1 MDFFFVFF
9 FLQHYERRRELKQR
23 EHGERSDDND
33 STISNDDQLKDFKIR
48 PSIPHNPYINAGQ
61 LCFPKNDCFGCLYH
75 QIYLYTRHCSYY
87 IDLTIS

>member
-9 FLQHYERRRELKQR
+9 SQHYERRRELKQR

-61 LCFPKNDCFGCLYH
+61 LCFQKMIVLAVSTMKY
-75 QIYLYTRHCSYY
+75 IYIHRHCSY
-87 IDLTIS
+87 T